1 MVDTVELLG
10 IKVKIYF
17 VEPIK
22 SLKLVAEFDEKLCM
36 KYNYNSINISKE
48 VLTLEKQKGR
58 MVYSISLKSD
68 HLSFYASATD
78 TNLNVA
84 IEEYIMVMNEFK
96 NIMFSY
102 MGEKQEINNIV
113 LTKGYNATNSSFIDY
128 LESTNYESNK
138 NGVGSSIKYGG
149 TNKMNLLLRKYFIDE
164 EYKYNYWNNLCEYT
178 NLLI

>member
-1 MVDTVELLG
+1 
-10 IKVKIYF
+10 
-17 VEPIK
+17 
-22 SLKLVAEFDEKLCM
+22 M